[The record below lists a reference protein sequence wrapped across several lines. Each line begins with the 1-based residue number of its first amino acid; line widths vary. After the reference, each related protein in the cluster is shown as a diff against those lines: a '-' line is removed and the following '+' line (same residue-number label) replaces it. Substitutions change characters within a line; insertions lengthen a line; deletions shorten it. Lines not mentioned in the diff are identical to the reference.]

1 MYTHATPQVGVFE
14 RDPFRAAALI
24 RGWLTDRRGEL
35 EAMAA
40 RAKALG
46 QPHALAN
53 IVGDLA
59 TLVRGAGHEDRA
71 TAAGHELSAGYA
83 A

>member
-1 MYTHATPQVGVFE
+1 MFE

-59 TLVRGAGHEDRA
+59 TLVRGAGHEDRSA
-71 TAAGHELSAGYA
+71 AAGHELAAGYA